1 MRTSESIA
9 KLADALAKAQSA
21 ITHAAKDAKNP
32 HFQSRYADLAAVWE
46 ACRTQ
51 LSANGIAVIQS
62 PEADGNRV
70 TVTTLLAHASGEWVQ
85 GALTLTARQAD
96 PQSVGSAI
104 TYGRRY
110 GLASMVGVA
119 PDDDDD
125 GEAAQGRSKDSQR
138 ERRTERPREAPRQS
152 APAAAPVPSDTITQ
166 EQRRRLVALSQER
179 GYTKDDM
186 KVVLAAFGYE
196 NSKDIAT
203 KDYHAVMEAIETGTL
218 PGQGAPGT
226 EPTHDDAVVGEPVPF

>member
-1 MRTSESIA
+1 
-9 KLADALAKAQSA
+9 
-21 ITHAAKDAKNP
+21 
-32 HFQSRYADLAAVWE
+32 
-46 ACRTQ
+46 
-51 LSANGIAVIQS
+51 
-62 PEADGNRV
+62 
-70 TVTTLLAHASGEWVQ
+70 
-85 GALTLTARQAD
+85 TLTARQAD

-166 EQRRRLVALSQER
+166 EQRKRLVAVAEKVGWS
-179 GYTKDDM
+179 KDDI
-186 KVVLAAFGYE
+186 KALLQSFGYA
-196 NSKDIAT
+196 NSKDIKGT
-203 KDYHAVMEAIETGTL
+203 DYDAVMEAIQTGTL
-218 PGQGAPGT
+218 PEPEAPA
-226 EPTHDDAVVGEPVPF
+226 PAHDDAAFGEPVPF